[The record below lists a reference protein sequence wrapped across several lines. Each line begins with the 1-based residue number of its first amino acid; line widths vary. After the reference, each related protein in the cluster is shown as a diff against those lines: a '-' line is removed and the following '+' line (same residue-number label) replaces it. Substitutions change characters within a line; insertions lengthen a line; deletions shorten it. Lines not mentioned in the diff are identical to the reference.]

1 MPAEQLSSAHTS
13 TPWVFVIGHTIAQ
26 ETHHQAAELGAQQHR
41 HEQAQSVHT
50 AARGSPMTRRAEFGR
65 RLFVGLLWRARSG
78 ATTRM
83 PDIQTERTMRHS
95 DICLVAP
102 RPGKKSKTWP
112 GMNIPV
118 PQQRRGAR
126 SSPRQRINRRNH
138 RRVKASGNSGVY
150 VRRV

>member
-1 MPAEQLSSAHTS
+1 M
-13 TPWVFVIGHTIAQ
+13 PWVLVVGHIITQ
-26 ETHHQAAELGAQQHR
+26 ENHHQAAELGALQHR

-50 AARGSPMTRRAEFGR
+50 AARGPPMTRRAEFGR

-83 PDIQTERTMRHS
+83 PDIQAERTMRHS
-95 DICLVAP
+95 GICVGRAAS
-102 RPGKKSKTWP
+102 RKKSKTWP
-112 GMNIPV
+112 GMKIPV

-126 SSPRQRINRRNH
+126 ASPRQRINRRNH